1 MMKTIYETKRP
12 VSAESIA
19 RLADEGRDV
28 SPYFTNSGKMM
39 PAVEIDI
46 DEDVIRA
53 PGIQDREG
61 RDS

>member
-1 MMKTIYETKRP
+1 MKTISETRGP

-39 PAVEIDI
+39 PAIEIDI
-46 DEDVIRA
+46 DEDVIRTS
-53 PGIQDREG
+53 GIQGREG
-61 RDS
+61 KDS

>member
-1 MMKTIYETKRP
+1 MKTISETRRP

-39 PAVEIDI
+39 PALEIDI
-46 DEDVIRA
+46 DEDVRT

-61 RDS
+61 KDS

>member
-1 MMKTIYETKRP
+1 MKTISGTRRP

-39 PAVEIDI
+39 PAIEIDI
-46 DEDVIRA
+46 DEDVIRTS
-53 PGIQDREG
+53 GIQDREG
-61 RDS
+61 KDS